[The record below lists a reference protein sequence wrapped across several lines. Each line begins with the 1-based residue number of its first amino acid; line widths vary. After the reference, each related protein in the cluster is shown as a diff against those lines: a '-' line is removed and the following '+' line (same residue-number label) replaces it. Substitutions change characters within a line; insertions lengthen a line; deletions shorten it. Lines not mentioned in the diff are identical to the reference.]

1 MNQGYGAMNIYIQR
15 LVVLIILGLTSL
27 SATADFRT
35 TMEVH
40 EVELMYL
47 RLPGTVSGTLTF
59 TDCEKCDSLTIRV
72 TPATRYTVNGRDVEL
87 AEFRRI
93 AAGITDRSYT
103 VVDVFHDLESNT
115 VLRVRVKL

>member
-1 MNQGYGAMNIYIQR
+1 
-15 LVVLIILGLTSL
+15 
-27 SATADFRT
+27 
-35 TMEVH
+35 MEVH
-40 EVELMYL
+40 EVELIYL